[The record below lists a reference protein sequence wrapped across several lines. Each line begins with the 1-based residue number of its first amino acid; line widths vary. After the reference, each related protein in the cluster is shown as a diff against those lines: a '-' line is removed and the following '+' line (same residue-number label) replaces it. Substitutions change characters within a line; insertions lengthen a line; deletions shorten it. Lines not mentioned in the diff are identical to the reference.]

1 MLRVRQQEGPSW
13 ELSLQIPEHF
23 FMPEKPKLQTPSQTS
38 EAGRTTRF
46 QLCKPLLLV
55 LPLAGALPVLVN
67 LSAHTEFD
75 RCLSATDIELV
86 AVVSYV
92 DAFPPDSAAI
102 I

>member
-1 MLRVRQQEGPSW
+1 
-13 ELSLQIPEHF
+13 
-23 FMPEKPKLQTPSQTS
+23 MPEKPKLQTPSQTS
-38 EAGRTTRF
+38 EAGRTTHF

-86 AVVSYV
+86 AVVSYM
-92 DAFPPDSAAI
+92 DASPPIVLQSFKPHSFSKGQCLPLAGTEKSGLNC
-102 I
+102 